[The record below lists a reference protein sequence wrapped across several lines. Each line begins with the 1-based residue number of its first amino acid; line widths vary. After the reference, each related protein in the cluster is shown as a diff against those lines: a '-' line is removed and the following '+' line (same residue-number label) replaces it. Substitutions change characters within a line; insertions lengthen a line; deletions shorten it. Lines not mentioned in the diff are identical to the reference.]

1 MEFILLVVK
10 VLGVLAVIVAI
21 ETFPAYLGRKK
32 VKGRKK
38 GSRDGITESNEA
50 SKSNETDK
58 SSDSMKTTIDDSAKT
73 A

>member
-32 VKGRKK
+32 IKSRKK
-38 GSRDGITESNEA
+38 GSRDGSNEGD
-50 SKSNETDK
+50 KDDNTLRLDGLRFNERG
-58 SSDSMKTTIDDSAKT
+58 
-73 A
+73 